1 MHECIDWVWPSYCI
15 DVVNHVWSRA
25 ECPLHGFEHSW
36 CTLLWLALSN
46 VLLNMEAYPLSLSN
60 AKSNILSL
68 PPISP
73 SSPHIFLPSIS
84 AHHKYQSLCSLT
96 NVASLHNSYSLRAS
110 KVTLWKSIITCL
122 STCALYDSG
131 VQPPK
136 MCKDSLAYITNTIFK
151 EKFCYSCLYLL
162 WDLQC
167 WSW

>member
-1 MHECIDWVWPSYCI
+1 MSVTWVWAQLMHTSLTSA
-15 DVVNHVWSRA
+15 DLS
-25 ECPLHGFEHSW
+25 L
-36 CTLLWLALSN
+36 LALSN
-46 VLLNMEAYPLSLSN
+46 VLLNMEGYPLSLSN

-84 AHHKYQSLCSLT
+84 AHHKYKSLCSLT

-122 STCALYDSG
+122 STSAQYDSG

-136 MCKDSLAYITNTIFK
+136 ICNITNTIFK
-151 EKFCYSCLYLL
+151 KKFCYSCLYLL

-167 WSW
+167 WSR

>member
-1 MHECIDWVWPSYCI
+1 MSVTWVWAQLMHNSLTSA
-15 DVVNHVWSRA
+15 DFS
-25 ECPLHGFEHSW
+25 L
-36 CTLLWLALSN
+36 LALSN
-46 VLLNMEAYPLSLSN
+46 VLLKWRRIHWAYLTQNQISSVSLQ
-60 AKSNILSL
+60 SL
-68 PPISP
+68 PPP
-73 SSPHIFLPSIS
+73 PNIFLPSIS

-131 VQPPK
+131 VQPPE
-136 MCKDSLAYITNTIFK
+136 MCKDSIAYITNTIYK

-167 WSW
+167 WSR